1 MRSSWHWDVEEHYTR
16 TTAVHGLRWRFA
28 PPTGRPCCPPCPMC
42 GQAEP
47 AHAFGRLSTSR
58 CMCSGLSE
66 LVRVAFPCSQPA
78 VCSSRPNL
86 AASTCTLLLSAA
98 LGCPLFL
105 DPLRSKRPKASTS
118 FFPVSESCAQ
128 ANVGQPGRLLV
139 DGRCFS
145 KWWLQGTLSSKLVS
159 SAHGRSHPSSLR
171 ITWTC
176 FRRQHSSQKSPN
188 VGLAWTEQS
197 AAPGCYEAM
206 LHSQQPEVQLPPFFC
221 LTQLVS
227 AVTYSHW
234 PRSLISLGVTADERR
249 PDPQPGGLGRAE
261 SVRNWLC
268 KDIHKLEDH

>member
-28 PPTGRPCCPPCPMC
+28 PPTGRPCCPPWPMC

-66 LVRVAFPCSQPA
+66 LVRVAFPCSQLA

-118 FFPVSESCAQ
+118 FFSC
-128 ANVGQPGRLLV
+128 VR
-139 DGRCFS
+139 
-145 KWWLQGTLSSKLVS
+145 KLRAGECWS
-159 SAHGRSHPSSLR
+159 
-171 ITWTC
+171 TWTT
-176 FRRQHSSQKSPN
+176 FGRRQVLQQVVVAGN
-188 VGLAWTEQS
+188 IEL
-197 AAPGCYEAM
+197 EAC
-206 LHSQQPEVQLPPFFC
+206 VVC
-221 LTQLVS
+221 
-227 AVTYSHW
+227 A
-234 PRSLISLGVTADERR
+234 
-249 PDPQPGGLGRAE
+249 RA
-261 SVRNWLC
+261 
-268 KDIHKLEDH
+268 